1 MKKKKEKSK
10 MLTELEQMKILGGR
24 KEESLKLSM
33 KNCKCVCV
41 PQTNDDI

>member
-1 MKKKKEKSK
+1 MKTKDKKSK

-33 KNCKCVCV
+33 KNCKCICV
-41 PQTNDDI
+41 PETNGI